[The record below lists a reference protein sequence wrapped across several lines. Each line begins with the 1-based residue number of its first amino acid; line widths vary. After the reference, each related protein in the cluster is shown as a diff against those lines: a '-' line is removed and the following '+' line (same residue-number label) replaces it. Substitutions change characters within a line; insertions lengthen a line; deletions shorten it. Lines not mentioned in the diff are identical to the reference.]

1 MLVLSLPVPSW
12 PVLSSKPGSSL
23 RGATLPVPGRD
34 CIPRVTYLPE
44 VHRSPDTG
52 LPAMDPLKLVALD
65 RDDVEIISTHLQD
78 SVLKVADIRWRADE
92 NRLVLDPEFRRRRA
106 VLRFD
111 RVLNLKCRNVD
122 PRDGE
127 AVLNL
132 LAVEFSETDPPA
144 GVVTLLFSGGAALR
158 LEVECLEV
166 ELSDLGP
173 VWTTAACPSHA
184 HDSL

>member
-1 MLVLSLPVPSW
+1 
-12 PVLSSKPGSSL
+12 
-23 RGATLPVPGRD
+23 
-34 CIPRVTYLPE
+34 
-44 VHRSPDTG
+44 
-52 LPAMDPLKLVALD
+52 MDPLKLVALD

-92 NRLVLDPEFRRRRA
+92 NRLVLAVNRFDWEAALENHPEFRRRRA
-106 VLRFD
+106 ALRFD